1 MLQCYKIIMRKR
13 LGIMDTGF
21 ISITSLDDIELNS
34 NRAFDV
40 AGRSV
45 LVCHTVSGVYA
56 VENLCSHQA
65 STLEGGK
72 VKAHYLFCPLHGA
85 RFDMRDGSTKGKL
98 TKTAIA
104 TFETRVMDGMIEV
117 KI

>member
-1 MLQCYKIIMRKR
+1 MN
-13 LGIMDTGF
+13 TGF
-21 ISITSLDDIELNS
+21 ISIASLDDIKQNS

-45 LVCHTVSGVYA
+45 LICHTASGVYA

-65 STLEGGK
+65 SPLEGGK

-98 TKTAIA
+98 TQTSIA
-104 TFETRVMDGMIEV
+104 TFETRVLDGMIEI

>member
-1 MLQCYKIIMRKR
+1 M
-13 LGIMDTGF
+13 GIMDTEF
-21 ISITSLDDIELNS
+21 KAVTPLDDIELNS
-34 NRAFDV
+34 NKAFDI

-45 LVCHTVSGVYA
+45 LICHASSGVYA

-65 STLEGGK
+65 SPLEGGK
-72 VKAHYLFCPLHGA
+72 VKAHFLFCPLHGV

-98 TKTAIA
+98 TKTPIT
-104 TFETRVMDGMIEV
+104 TFETRVLDGMIEV